1 VFDGLYAT
9 NIAILYPLT
18 VALIAG
24 AAELGAWFRQRSHVL
39 ADEAPVGPLG
49 GAFTKALLDSF
60 NDPAADTNRNGLIS
74 TTGLATYL
82 NRRVPT
88 LTDGKQ
94 TPGMEVRFDT
104 TVFAVGQ

>member
-1 VFDGLYAT
+1 MA
-9 NIAILYPLT
+9 
-18 VALIAG
+18 
-24 AAELGAWFRQRSHVL
+24 SH
-39 ADEAPVGPLG
+39 
-49 GAFTKALLDSF
+49 
-60 NDPAADTNRNGLIS
+60 PAAGFSMRS
-74 TTGLATYL
+74 TF